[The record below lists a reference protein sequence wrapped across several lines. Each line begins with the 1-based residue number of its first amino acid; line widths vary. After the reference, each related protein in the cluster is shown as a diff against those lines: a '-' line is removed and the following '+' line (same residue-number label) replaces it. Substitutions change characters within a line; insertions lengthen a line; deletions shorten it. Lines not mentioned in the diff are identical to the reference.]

1 MVSDE
6 PENGG
11 AALGREVL
19 VEVVVD
25 EADSGAAVLWAGYE
39 IDFELGCFIWGN
51 GRCERAECDSEGS
64 PMKVGLTFD
73 IGDLLVGLGVEE
85 DREQEQ

>member
-11 AALGREVL
+11 AALSREVL
-19 VEVVVD
+19 VEVVID
-25 EADSGAAVLWAGYE
+25 EADSGAAVLWARYE

-51 GRCERAECDSEGS
+51 GRRKGAECNSEGF

-73 IGDLLVGLGVEE
+73 ISDLLVGQGVEE